1 MALELYNY
9 LHPFVEKT
17 DNKKL
22 IAIPLAVLALAIIII
37 LFTTVK
43 TGYPVALG
51 MDFVGGTQFSFTTS
65 LSESQIEEMFS
76 DYPLDEV
83 RTSGNRMIVQF
94 GQMADEDLENIE
106 KLIYGNSAFSNVEE
120 KQVAPVYSE
129 QLQKTAFLAIILS
142 FIGMAVVVTILF
154 RKVVPAGAVIISA
167 VSDILVP
174 VAFMD
179 LFGIELTLGTVA
191 ALLMLIGY
199 SVDSDIL
206 LTNKVLK
213 RSGNLNDKISSAM
226 RTGLLMTST
235 TAAAFLV
242 MYLVSTYL
250 HYIVPSVP
258 PIPLLSQISL
268 IVLVGLVIDIFN
280 TWFLNVGILRAYLTK
295 GKSGHHYGGSGG
307 TKPKA
312 DAVSKA
318 ETKNTSSNT
327 KNSNNNNNNNNNN
340 NPKSGKPKSK
350 ANGGKNA

>member
-9 LHPFVEKT
+9 LYPFVEKT
-17 DNKKL
+17 DDKKL
-22 IAIPLAVLALAIIII
+22 IAIPLAVLAVAIIII
-37 LFTTVK
+37 LLTTVK

-51 MDFVGGTQFSFTTS
+51 MDFVGGTQFSVTTN
-65 LSESQIEEMFS
+65 LSESQIQEMFS

-83 RTSGNRMIVQF
+83 LMNGNRVIMQF
-94 GQMADEDLENIE
+94 GQMEDGETENLEKI
-106 KLIYGNSAFSNVEE
+106 IYGNSTFTNVEE

-129 QLQKTAFLAIILS
+129 QLQETALLAIIFS
-142 FIGMAVVVTILF
+142 FIGMAIVIVLMF
-154 RKVVPAGAVIISA
+154 RKLIPAGTVILAA
-167 VSDILVP
+167 VSDIIVP
-174 VAFMD
+174 IAFMD
-179 LFGIELTLGTVA
+179 IFGIELTLGTVA

-213 RSGNLNDKISSAM
+213 RSGNMNDKISSAM

-280 TWFLNVGILRAYLTK
+280 TWFLNVGILRHYLTR
-295 GKSGHHYGGSGG
+295 GKSAYHSSGHGGHGG
-307 TKPKA
+307 KPLNTSVKPN
-312 DAVSKA
+312 KA
-318 ETKNTSSNT
+318 E
-327 KNSNNNNNNNNNN
+327 
-340 NPKSGKPKSK
+340 KSK
-350 ANGGKNA
+350 TGAKGGKNA